1 VRKSPTSGSRFL
13 RLLRKAT
20 TGGVTAPQ
28 NPKGGDGEFLEMA
41 EKENSGVGWVGMGH
55 EKVHRMPLVRQSK
68 GIPEKAAS
76 RGGTHRREAV
86 LALALVFHTALDGFA
101 RGVSSWDGHCWVAD
115 EPAVRHMIEHVQST
129 EEDSFC
135 RRLPKDDLVG

>member
-1 VRKSPTSGSRFL
+1 MKSPTSGSRFL
-13 RLLRKAT
+13 RLSRKAT
-20 TGGVTAPQ
+20 TGGVTTPQ
-28 NPKGGDGEFLEMA
+28 NPGGGDGEFPEMA
-41 EKENSGVGWVGMGH
+41 EKENSGVGWVEMGD
-55 EKVHRMPLVRQSK
+55 EKAHRMPLVRQSK

-76 RGGTHRREAV
+76 RGGSHRREAV
-86 LALALVFHTALDGFA
+86 LVLAFHTVRYGFA

-115 EPAVRHMIEHVQST
+115 EPAVRHMIEHVQMT